1 MSERRRNAQAL
12 GVQPIAKIFALV
24 PVVLIAAACIAFAL
38 GWRLEGRKP
47 LDMSWR
53 TLTTD
58 SNFSVMAPGI
68 FIVRPET
75 LTFSD
80 GPAQGLNYAVIDRG
94 VMFSVSVAPIPDSD
108 TRPLEQVA
116 ASLGAGNIEGLPGVG
131 GKPAFQRDFLQQG
144 RRTQVRVIFQDRIV
158 YQLAA
163 TAPTDRFPAADAER
177 FFSSFRVLAKP

>member
-12 GVQPIAKIFALV
+12 GVQPIAKMFAIV
-24 PVVLIAAACIAFAL
+24 PVVLIAAACIAFAF

-75 LTFSD
+75 MAFS
-80 GPAQGLNYAVIDRG
+80 GEEAKGFNYAVSDRG
-94 VMFSVSVAPIPDSD
+94 VMLSVSVTPIPDSD

-116 ASLGAGNIEGLPGVG
+116 ASLGAGNVEGLPGVG

-144 RRTQVRVIFQDRIV
+144 RRTQVRVIFQDRKV
-158 YQLAA
+158 YQLVV
-163 TAPTDRFPAADAER
+163 TAPAERFPAADAEK
-177 FFSSFRVLAKP
+177 FFGSFRVLPTP